1 MNSNHKILLAPL
13 QGFTDFRFRKAF
25 FKYFEGVDACYAPYI
40 RLTNDKEIK
49 KSQKLD
55 ILKENN
61 SVMQVKPQLMVNNVD
76 DFMLVAEYVHGLGYD
91 EINWNMGCPYPMV
104 AKRSLGAGLLEQPDT
119 IKRLLEEIIPKSP
132 LKIGLKMRMG
142 YEDTSDI
149 LKIIPF
155 LNDLPITEVII
166 HARYAK
172 QLYKKGLDYDRFDE
186 CLEISKHELT
196 FNGDINSVGDFEFL
210 KERFPTVNS
219 WMLGRGIVSDPFLPE
234 MIKSGSNIYPEN
246 RMNIFKEFH
255 EELFNEYHS
264 HLSGDRQVLLKMNSF
279 WEYFATSFPD
289 SRKAY
294 KRIKKSQTIEKYD
307 DAVKLFM
314 ESYEL

>member
-13 QGFTDFRFRKAF
+13 QGFTDFRFRKSF
-25 FKYFEGVDACYAPYI
+25 FKYFGGVDACYAPYI
-40 RLTNDKEIK
+40 RLNNDKEIK

-55 ILKENN
+55 ILLENN
-61 SVMQVKPQLMVNNVD
+61 TVMPVKPQLMVNSVD
-76 DFMLVAEYVHGLGYD
+76 DFMLVAEYVHSLGYD

-149 LKIIPF
+149 LNIIPF

-186 CLEISKHELT
+186 CLALSKHELT
-196 FNGDINSVGDFEFL
+196 FNGDINSVGDFNFL

-234 MIKSGSNIYPEN
+234 MIKSGSEIYPEN
-246 RMNIFKEFH
+246 RMEVFKKFH

-294 KRIKKSQTIEKYD
+294 KRIKKSQTIAKYD
-307 DAVKLFM
+307 DAVKLFL
-314 ESYEL
+314 ESYEH

>member
-1 MNSNHKILLAPL
+1 MNSNHQILLAPL
-13 QGFTDFRFRKAF
+13 QGFTDFRFRKSF
-25 FKYFEGVDACYAPYI
+25 FKYFGGVDACYAPYI

-55 ILKENN
+55 ILLENN
-61 SVMQVKPQLMVNNVD
+61 IQMPVKPQLMVNNVS
-76 DFMLVAEYVHGLGYD
+76 DFMLVADYVHSLGYD

-104 AKRSLGAGLLEQPDT
+104 AKRSLGAGLLQKPDE

-149 LKIIPF
+149 LNIIPF

-186 CLEISKHELT
+186 CINLSKHALT
-196 FNGDINSVGDFEFL
+196 FNGDVNSVSDFEFL
-210 KERFPTVNS
+210 KNRFPSIKS
-219 WMLGRGIVSDPFLPE
+219 WMLGRGVVSDPFLPE
-234 MIKSGSNIYPEN
+234 MIKNGCKDYPDN
-246 RMNIFKEFH
+246 RMEIFKSFH
-255 EELFNEYHS
+255 DELYTEYS
-264 HLSGDRQVLLKMNSF
+264 KYLSGDRQVLMKMNSF
-279 WEYFATSFPD
+279 WEYFALSFPE
-289 SRKAY
+289 SKKEY
-294 KRIKKSQTIEKYD
+294 KKIKKSKTVEKYD
-307 DAVKLFM
+307 EGVKLFL
-314 ESYEL
+314 ESNE